1 LLIFYNFVDLL
12 IKLLTYLFF
21 IFVFVSQAL
30 AQSITNTSPIWF
42 VKPVVNNGFILVH
55 RSNISHLVKG
65 NPTIYELNIGKSSSG
80 NKLWQIENNLPDI
93 GISLQC
99 IDFKNPLQ
107 LGYALTASPYIEIP
121 LNKTPKILRPSIRLC
136 WGLTYITKSYDS
148 IENKE
153 NIAIG
158 SHFNSFVQFRCFWRF
173 KLSNLLRIEP
183 GITFTHASNGKS
195 KNPNLGLNVA
205 SLNLGLNYSIQSKA
219 NQSITKIDSSTKAKS
234 KNELILFT
242 AIGFNQKY
250 IASPILKTFV
260 YSFAY
265 QRNLRNS
272 HKYVLGIDVFY
283 DQNYLIDYENVFK
296 NKAQGID
303 QLRMSI
309 KLGYSY
315 NVGRLSFP
323 FELGYYFF
331 QKTNPDEL
339 IENRLG
345 VRYYSKTGL
354 IAHFGLRTHFAV
366 AYNFE
371 YGLGYRF
378 SLK

>member
-1 LLIFYNFVDLL
+1 MLIFYNFVALL
-12 IKLLTYLFF
+12 IKPITYLFF

-30 AQSITNTSPIWF
+30 AQSITNTSSIWF
-42 VKPVVNNGFILVH
+42 IKPVVNNGVILVH

-65 NPTIYELNIGKSSSG
+65 NPIIYELNIGKSSSG

-121 LNKTPKILRPSIRLC
+121 LNKTPKILRPIIRLC

-183 GITFTHASNGKS
+183 GVSFTHSSNGKA
-195 KNPNLGLNVA
+195 KNPNLGLNLA

-265 QRNLRNS
+265 QRNLRNT

-323 FELGYYFF
+323 FEIGYYFF

-339 IENRLG
+339 IVNRLG

>member
-1 LLIFYNFVDLL
+1 MLIFYNFVALL
-12 IKLLTYLFF
+12 TKLLTYLFF

-30 AQSITNTSPIWF
+30 AQSIANTSSIWF
-42 VKPVVNNGFILVH
+42 IKPVVNNGFILVH

-148 IENKE
+148 NENKE

-158 SHFNSFVQFRCFWRF
+158 SHFNSFVQFRCFWSF

-183 GITFTHASNGKS
+183 GICFTHASNGKA

-205 SLNLGLNYSIQSKA
+205 SLNLGINYSIQSKA
-219 NQSITKIDSSTKAKS
+219 NQSITKVDSSTKAKS
-234 KNELILFT
+234 KNELIFFT
-242 AIGFNQKY
+242 AIGFNQKQ

-323 FELGYYFF
+323 FEIGYYFF

-339 IENRLG
+339 IVNRLG

>member
-1 LLIFYNFVDLL
+1 MLIFYNFVALL
-12 IKLLTYLFF
+12 IKLLSYLFF

-30 AQSITNTSPIWF
+30 AQSITNTSSIWF
-42 VKPVVNNGFILVH
+42 IKPVVNNGFILVH

-65 NPTIYELNIGKSSSG
+65 NPTIYELNIGKSTSG

-121 LNKTPKILRPSIRLC
+121 LNKTPKILRPIIRLC

-148 IENKE
+148 IENTE
-153 NIAIG
+153 NRAIG

-183 GITFTHASNGKS
+183 GITFTHASNGKA

-219 NQSITKIDSSTKAKS
+219 NQSSTKIDSSTKAKS
-234 KNELILFT
+234 KNELIFFT

-339 IENRLG
+339 IVNRLG

-354 IAHFGLRTHFAV
+354 IAQFGLRTHFAV

>member
-1 LLIFYNFVDLL
+1 LL

-30 AQSITNTSPIWF
+30 AQSITNTSSIWF
-42 VKPVVNNGFILVH
+42 IKPVVNNGFILVH
-55 RSNISHLVKG
+55 RGNLSHLVKG
-65 NPTIYELNIGKSSSG
+65 NPIIYELNIGKSTSG
-80 NKLWQIENNLPDI
+80 NKLWPIENNLPDI

-148 IENKE
+148 IENIE

-183 GITFTHASNGKS
+183 GITFTHASNGKA
-195 KNPNLGLNVA
+195 KNPNLGINVA

-234 KNELILFT
+234 KNELIFFT

-250 IASPILKTFV
+250 IASPILKTFI

-309 KLGYSY
+309 KFGYSY
-315 NVGRLSFP
+315 NVGRFSFP

-339 IENRLG
+339 IVNRLG
-345 VRYYSKTGL
+345 VRYYSKMGL

>member
-1 LLIFYNFVDLL
+1 
-12 IKLLTYLFF
+12 
-21 IFVFVSQAL
+21 
-30 AQSITNTSPIWF
+30 
-42 VKPVVNNGFILVH
+42 
-55 RSNISHLVKG
+55 
-65 NPTIYELNIGKSSSG
+65 
-80 NKLWQIENNLPDI
+80 
-93 GISLQC
+93 
-99 IDFKNPLQ
+99 LQ

-121 LNKTPKILRPSIRLC
+121 LNKSPKILRPSIRLC

-183 GITFTHASNGKS
+183 GITFTHASNGKA

-219 NQSITKIDSSTKAKS
+219 NQCITKIDSSTKTNS
-234 KNELILFT
+234 KNEVIFFT
-242 AIGFNQKY
+242 AIGFNQKN
-250 IASPILKTFV
+250 IASPSLKTFV

-339 IENRLG
+339 IVNRLG

-378 SLK
+378 NL

>member
-1 LLIFYNFVDLL
+1 LLIFYNFVALL

-42 VKPVVNNGFILVH
+42 IKPVVNNGIILVH

-148 IENKE
+148 NENKE

-183 GITFTHASNGKS
+183 GITFTHASNGKA
-195 KNPNLGLNVA
+195 KNPNLGINVA
-205 SLNLGLNYSIQSKA
+205 SLNLGLNYAIQSKA
-219 NQSITKIDSSTKAKS
+219 NQSIPKIDSSTKTKS
-234 KNELILFT
+234 KNELIFFT
-242 AIGFNQKY
+242 AIGFNQKQ
-250 IASPILKTFV
+250 IASPSLKTFV

-315 NVGRLSFP
+315 NVGRFSFP

-339 IENRLG
+339 IVNRLG

>member
-1 LLIFYNFVDLL
+1 MLIFYNFVDLL

-65 NPTIYELNIGKSSSG
+65 NPIIYELNIGKSSSG

-183 GITFTHASNGKS
+183 GITFTHASNGKA

-219 NQSITKIDSSTKAKS
+219 NQCITKIDSSTKTNS
-234 KNELILFT
+234 KNEVIFFT
-242 AIGFNQKY
+242 AIGFNQKN
-250 IASPILKTFV
+250 IASPSLKTFV

-315 NVGRLSFP
+315 NVGRFSFP

-339 IENRLG
+339 IVNRLG

>member
-1 LLIFYNFVDLL
+1 MLIFYNFVALL
-12 IKLLTYLFF
+12 IKPITYLFF

-30 AQSITNTSPIWF
+30 AQSITNTRSIWF
-42 VKPVVNNGFILVH
+42 IKPVVNNGIILVH
-55 RSNISHLVKG
+55 RGNLSHLVKG
-65 NPTIYELNIGKSSSG
+65 NPIIYELNIGKSTSG

-121 LNKTPKILRPSIRLC
+121 LNKTPKIIRPIIRLC

-183 GITFTHASNGKS
+183 GVSFTHSSNGKA
-195 KNPNLGLNVA
+195 KNPNLGLNLA

-323 FELGYYFF
+323 FEVGYYFF
-331 QKTNPDEL
+331 QKTKPDEL
-339 IENRLG
+339 IVNRLG

>member
-1 LLIFYNFVDLL
+1 MLIFYNFVALL

-148 IENKE
+148 NENKE

-183 GITFTHASNGKS
+183 GITFTHASNGKA
-195 KNPNLGLNVA
+195 KNPNLGINVA
-205 SLNLGLNYSIQSKA
+205 SLNLGLNYAIQSKA
-219 NQSITKIDSSTKAKS
+219 NQSIPKIDSSTKTKS
-234 KNELILFT
+234 KNELIFFT
-242 AIGFNQKY
+242 AIGFNQKQ
-250 IASPILKTFV
+250 IASPSLKTFV

-339 IENRLG
+339 IVNRLG

>member
-121 LNKTPKILRPSIRLC
+121 LNKTPKILRPSMRLC

-183 GITFTHASNGKS
+183 GITFTHASNGKA
-195 KNPNLGLNVA
+195 KNPNLGINVA
-205 SLNLGLNYSIQSKA
+205 SLNLGLNYAIQSKA
-219 NQSITKIDSSTKAKS
+219 NQSIPKIDSSTKAKS
-234 KNELILFT
+234 KNEVIFFT
-242 AIGFNQKY
+242 AIGFNQKN
-250 IASPILKTFV
+250 IASPSLKTFV

-315 NVGRLSFP
+315 NVGRFSFP

-339 IENRLG
+339 IVNRLG

>member
-183 GITFTHASNGKS
+183 GITFTHASNGKA

-219 NQSITKIDSSTKAKS
+219 NQCITKIDSSTKTNS
-234 KNELILFT
+234 KNEVIFFT
-242 AIGFNQKY
+242 AIGFNQKN
-250 IASPILKTFV
+250 IASPSLKTFV

-315 NVGRLSFP
+315 NVGRFSFP

-339 IENRLG
+339 IVNRLG

>member
-1 LLIFYNFVDLL
+1 MLIFYNFVALL

-30 AQSITNTSPIWF
+30 AQTIANTSSIWF
-42 VKPVVNNGFILVH
+42 IKPVVNNGFILVH

-65 NPTIYELNIGKSSSG
+65 NPIIYELNIGKSSSG

-121 LNKTPKILRPSIRLC
+121 LNKTPKIIRPSIRLC

-148 IENKE
+148 NKNKE

-173 KLSNLLRIEP
+173 KLSNFLRIEP
-183 GITFTHASNGKS
+183 GITFTHASNGKA

-205 SLNLGLNYSIQSKA
+205 SLNLGINYSIQSKV
-219 NQSITKIDSSTKAKS
+219 NQSITKVDSSTKAKS
-234 KNELILFT
+234 KNELIFFT
-242 AIGFNQKY
+242 SIGFNQKQ
-250 IASPILKTFV
+250 IESPTLKTFV

-339 IENRLG
+339 IVNRLG

-378 SLK
+378 KL

>member
-1 LLIFYNFVDLL
+1 MLIFYNFVALL
-12 IKLLTYLFF
+12 IKLLSYLFF

-30 AQSITNTSPIWF
+30 AQSITNTSSIWF
-42 VKPVVNNGFILVH
+42 IKPVVNNGFILVH
-55 RSNISHLVKG
+55 RNNISHLVKG

-121 LNKTPKILRPSIRLC
+121 LNKTPKILRPIIRLC

-148 IENKE
+148 IENTE
-153 NIAIG
+153 NRAIG

-205 SLNLGLNYSIQSKA
+205 SLNLGLNYSIQCKA

-234 KNELILFT
+234 KNELIFFT

-265 QRNLRNS
+265 QRNLRNT

-339 IENRLG
+339 IVNRLG

>member
-1 LLIFYNFVDLL
+1 MLIFYNFVALL
-12 IKLLTYLFF
+12 VKLLSYLFF

-30 AQSITNTSPIWF
+30 AQSITNTSSIWF
-42 VKPVVNNGFILVH
+42 IKPVVNNGIILVH
-55 RSNISHLVKG
+55 RNNISHLVKG

-121 LNKTPKILRPSIRLC
+121 LNKTPKIIRPSIRLC

-148 IENKE
+148 NENKE

-183 GITFTHASNGKS
+183 GICFTHASNGKA

-205 SLNLGLNYSIQSKA
+205 SLNLGINYSIQSKA
-219 NQSITKIDSSTKAKS
+219 NQSITKVDSSTKAKS
-234 KNELILFT
+234 KNELIFFT
-242 AIGFNQKY
+242 AIGFNQKQ

-272 HKYVLGIDVFY
+272 HKYVLGIDVFF

-323 FELGYYFF
+323 FEIGYYFF

-339 IENRLG
+339 IVNRLG

>member
-1 LLIFYNFVDLL
+1 MLIFYNFVALL
-12 IKLLTYLFF
+12 IKLLSYLFF

-30 AQSITNTSPIWF
+30 AQSITNTSSIWF
-42 VKPVVNNGFILVH
+42 IKPVVNNGFILVH
-55 RSNISHLVKG
+55 RNNISHLVKG

-121 LNKTPKILRPSIRLC
+121 LNKTPKILRPIIRLC

-153 NIAIG
+153 NRAIG
-158 SHFNSFVQFRCFWRF
+158 SHFNSFVQFRCFWSF

-219 NQSITKIDSSTKAKS
+219 NQSITKVDSSTKAKS
-234 KNELILFT
+234 KNELIFFT

-250 IASPILKTFV
+250 IASPILKTFI

-339 IENRLG
+339 IVNRLG

-378 SLK
+378 SIK

>member
-1 LLIFYNFVDLL
+1 MLIFYNFVALL

-21 IFVFVSQAL
+21 IFVFVSHAL
-30 AQSITNTSPIWF
+30 AQSITNTSSILF
-42 VKPVVNNGFILVH
+42 IKPVVNNGIILVH

-65 NPTIYELNIGKSSSG
+65 NPIIYELNIGKSSSG

-121 LNKTPKILRPSIRLC
+121 LNKTPKIIRPIIRLC

-148 IENKE
+148 NENKE

-183 GITFTHASNGKS
+183 GITFTHASNGKA

-205 SLNLGLNYSIQSKA
+205 SLNLGINYSIQSKV
-219 NQSITKIDSSTKAKS
+219 NQSITKVDSSTKAKS
-234 KNELILFT
+234 KNELIFFT
-242 AIGFNQKY
+242 SIGFNQKQ
-250 IASPILKTFV
+250 IESPTLKTFV

-339 IENRLG
+339 IVNRLG

-378 SLK
+378 SL

>member
-1 LLIFYNFVDLL
+1 MLIFYNFVDLL

-30 AQSITNTSPIWF
+30 AQSITNTSSIWF
-42 VKPVVNNGFILVH
+42 IKPVVNNGFILVH

-99 IDFKNPLQ
+99 IDFKKPLQ

-183 GITFTHASNGKS
+183 GITFTHASNGKA

-205 SLNLGLNYSIQSKA
+205 SLNLGLNYSIQSEA
-219 NQSITKIDSSTKAKS
+219 NQSIPKIDSSTKAKS
-234 KNELILFT
+234 KNEVIFFT
-242 AIGFNQKY
+242 AIGFNQKN
-250 IASPILKTFV
+250 IASPSLKTFV

-339 IENRLG
+339 IVNRLG

-378 SLK
+378 NL

>member
-183 GITFTHASNGKS
+183 GITFTHASNGKA
-195 KNPNLGLNVA
+195 KNPNLGINVA

-219 NQSITKIDSSTKAKS
+219 NQSIPKIDSSTKAKS
-234 KNELILFT
+234 KNEVIFFT
-242 AIGFNQKY
+242 AIGFNQKN
-250 IASPILKTFV
+250 IASPSLKTFV

-265 QRNLRNS
+265 QCNLRNS

-315 NVGRLSFP
+315 NVGRFSFP

-339 IENRLG
+339 IVNRLG

>member
-1 LLIFYNFVDLL
+1 MLIFYNFVALL
-12 IKLLTYLFF
+12 IKLLSYLFF

-30 AQSITNTSPIWF
+30 AQSITNTSSIWF
-42 VKPVVNNGFILVH
+42 IKPVVNNGFILVH
-55 RSNISHLVKG
+55 RNNISHLVKG

-121 LNKTPKILRPSIRLC
+121 LNKTPKILRPIIRLC

-153 NIAIG
+153 NRAIG
-158 SHFNSFVQFRCFWRF
+158 SHFNSFVQFRCFWSF

-183 GITFTHASNGKS
+183 GITFTHASNGKA

-234 KNELILFT
+234 KNELIFFT

-265 QRNLRNS
+265 QRNLRNT

-339 IENRLG
+339 IVNRLG

-378 SLK
+378 SIK

>member
-1 LLIFYNFVDLL
+1 MLIFYNFVALL

-30 AQSITNTSPIWF
+30 AQSITNTSSIWF
-42 VKPVVNNGFILVH
+42 IKPVVNNGFILVH
-55 RSNISHLVKG
+55 RNNISHLVKG

-148 IENKE
+148 NENKE

-183 GITFTHASNGKS
+183 GITFTHASNGKA

-219 NQSITKIDSSTKAKS
+219 NQSSTKIDSSTKAKS
-234 KNELILFT
+234 KNELIFFT

-339 IENRLG
+339 IVNRLG

>member
-1 LLIFYNFVDLL
+1 MLIFYNFVALL

-30 AQSITNTSPIWF
+30 AQSITNTSSIWF
-42 VKPVVNNGFILVH
+42 IKPVVNNGFILVH

-148 IENKE
+148 NENKE

-183 GITFTHASNGKS
+183 GITFTHASNGKA
-195 KNPNLGLNVA
+195 KNPNLGINVA
-205 SLNLGLNYSIQSKA
+205 SLNLGLNYSIQCKA

-234 KNELILFT
+234 KNELIFFT

-339 IENRLG
+339 IVNRLG

>member
-1 LLIFYNFVDLL
+1 MLIFYNFVDLL

-121 LNKTPKILRPSIRLC
+121 LNKTPKILRPSMRLC

-148 IENKE
+148 NENKE

-183 GITFTHASNGKS
+183 GITFTHASNGKA
-195 KNPNLGLNVA
+195 KNPNLGINVA
-205 SLNLGLNYSIQSKA
+205 SLNLGLNYAIQSKA
-219 NQSITKIDSSTKAKS
+219 NQSIPKIDSSTKAKS
-234 KNELILFT
+234 KNEVIFFT
-242 AIGFNQKY
+242 AIGFNQKN
-250 IASPILKTFV
+250 IASPSLKTFV

-315 NVGRLSFP
+315 NVGRFSFP

-339 IENRLG
+339 IVNRLG

>member
-1 LLIFYNFVDLL
+1 MLIFYNFVALL
-12 IKLLTYLFF
+12 IKLITYLFF

-30 AQSITNTSPIWF
+30 AQSITNTSSILF
-42 VKPVVNNGFILVH
+42 IKPVVNNGIILVH

-65 NPTIYELNIGKSSSG
+65 NPIIYELNIGKSSSG

-121 LNKTPKILRPSIRLC
+121 LNKTPKILRPIIRLC

-148 IENKE
+148 NENKE

-158 SHFNSFVQFRCFWRF
+158 SHFNSFVQFRCFWLF
-173 KLSNLLRIEP
+173 KLSNLVRIEP
-183 GITFTHASNGKS
+183 GITFTHASNGKA

-205 SLNLGLNYSIQSKA
+205 SLNLGINYSIQSKV
-219 NQSITKIDSSTKAKS
+219 NQSITKIDSSTKTKS
-234 KNELILFT
+234 KNELIFFT
-242 AIGFNQKY
+242 SIGFNQKQ
-250 IASPILKTFV
+250 IESPTLKTFV

-323 FELGYYFF
+323 FEVGYYFF

-339 IENRLG
+339 IVNRLG

-378 SLK
+378 NL

>member
-1 LLIFYNFVDLL
+1 MLIFYNFVALL
-12 IKLLTYLFF
+12 IKLLSYLFF

-30 AQSITNTSPIWF
+30 AQSITNTSSIWF
-42 VKPVVNNGFILVH
+42 IKPVVNNGFILVH
-55 RSNISHLVKG
+55 RNNISHLVKG

-153 NIAIG
+153 NRAIG
-158 SHFNSFVQFRCFWRF
+158 SHFNSFVQFRCFWSF

-183 GITFTHASNGKS
+183 GITFTHASNGKA

-219 NQSITKIDSSTKAKS
+219 NQSSTKIDSSTKAKS
-234 KNELILFT
+234 KNELIFFT

-339 IENRLG
+339 IVNRLG

>member
-1 LLIFYNFVDLL
+1 MLIFYNFVALL
-12 IKLLTYLFF
+12 IKLLSYLFF

-30 AQSITNTSPIWF
+30 AQSITNTSSIWF
-42 VKPVVNNGFILVH
+42 IKPVVNNGFILVH
-55 RSNISHLVKG
+55 RNNISHLVKG

-121 LNKTPKILRPSIRLC
+121 LNKTPKILRPIIRLC

-153 NIAIG
+153 NRAIG
-158 SHFNSFVQFRCFWRF
+158 SHFNSFVQFRCFWSF

-219 NQSITKIDSSTKAKS
+219 NQSITKVDSSTKAKS
-234 KNELILFT
+234 KNELIFFT

-265 QRNLRNS
+265 QRNLRNT

-339 IENRLG
+339 IVNRLG

-378 SLK
+378 SIK

>member
-1 LLIFYNFVDLL
+1 MLIFYNFVVLL

-30 AQSITNTSPIWF
+30 AQSITNTSSIWF
-42 VKPVVNNGFILVH
+42 IKPVVNNGVILVH

-107 LGYALTASPYIEIP
+107 LGYALTATPYIEIP
-121 LNKTPKILRPSIRLC
+121 LNKTPKIIRPIIRLC

-148 IENKE
+148 NENKE

-183 GITFTHASNGKS
+183 GICFTHASNGKA

-205 SLNLGLNYSIQSKA
+205 SLNLGINYSIQSKA
-219 NQSITKIDSSTKAKS
+219 NQSITKVDSSTKAKS
-234 KNELILFT
+234 KNELIFFT
-242 AIGFNQKY
+242 AIGFNQKQ

-323 FELGYYFF
+323 FEVGYYFF

-339 IENRLG
+339 IVNRLG

>member
-1 LLIFYNFVDLL
+1 MLIFYNFVALL
-12 IKLLTYLFF
+12 IKLLSYLFF

-30 AQSITNTSPIWF
+30 AQSITNTSSIWF
-42 VKPVVNNGFILVH
+42 IKPVVNNGFILVH
-55 RSNISHLVKG
+55 RNNISHLVKG

-183 GITFTHASNGKS
+183 GITFTHASNGKA

-219 NQSITKIDSSTKAKS
+219 NQCITKIDSSTKAKS
-234 KNELILFT
+234 KNELIFFT

-265 QRNLRNS
+265 QRNLRNT

-339 IENRLG
+339 IVNRLG

>member
-1 LLIFYNFVDLL
+1 MLIFYNFVALL

-65 NPTIYELNIGKSSSG
+65 NPIIYELNIGKSSSG

-148 IENKE
+148 NENKE

-183 GITFTHASNGKS
+183 GITFTHASNGKA
-195 KNPNLGLNVA
+195 KNPNLGINVA
-205 SLNLGLNYSIQSKA
+205 SLNLGLKYAIQSKA
-219 NQSITKIDSSTKAKS
+219 NQSIPKIDSSTKAKS
-234 KNELILFT
+234 KNELIFFT
-242 AIGFNQKY
+242 AIGFNQKQ

-339 IENRLG
+339 IVNRLG

>member
-1 LLIFYNFVDLL
+1 MLIFYNFVALL

-21 IFVFVSQAL
+21 IFVIVSQAL
-30 AQSITNTSPIWF
+30 AQSIANTSSIWF
-42 VKPVVNNGFILVH
+42 IKTVVNNGFILVH
-55 RSNISHLVKG
+55 RSNISHLVMG

-148 IENKE
+148 NENKE

-183 GITFTHASNGKS
+183 GITFTHASNGKA
-195 KNPNLGLNVA
+195 KNPNLGINVA

-219 NQSITKIDSSTKAKS
+219 NQCIPKIDSSTKTKS
-234 KNELILFT
+234 KNELIFFT
-242 AIGFNQKY
+242 AIGLNQKQ

-272 HKYVLGIDVFY
+272 HKYSLGIDVFY

-339 IENRLG
+339 IVNRLG

>member
-1 LLIFYNFVDLL
+1 MLIFYNFVALL
-12 IKLLTYLFF
+12 IKLLSYLFF

-30 AQSITNTSPIWF
+30 AQSITNTSSIWF
-42 VKPVVNNGFILVH
+42 IKPVVNNGFILVH
-55 RSNISHLVKG
+55 RNNISHLVKG

-121 LNKTPKILRPSIRLC
+121 LNKTPKILRPIIRLC

-153 NIAIG
+153 NRAIG
-158 SHFNSFVQFRCFWRF
+158 SHFNSFVQFRCFWSF

-183 GITFTHASNGKS
+183 GITFTHASNGKA

-219 NQSITKIDSSTKAKS
+219 NQSSTKIDSSTKAKS
-234 KNELILFT
+234 KNELIFFT

-265 QRNLRNS
+265 QRNLRNT

-315 NVGRLSFP
+315 NFGRLSFP

-339 IENRLG
+339 IVNRLG

>member
-1 LLIFYNFVDLL
+1 LLIFYNFVALL
-12 IKLLTYLFF
+12 IKLLSYLFF

-30 AQSITNTSPIWF
+30 AQSITNTSSIWF
-42 VKPVVNNGFILVH
+42 IKPVVNNGFILVH
-55 RSNISHLVKG
+55 RNNISHLVKG
-65 NPTIYELNIGKSSSG
+65 NPTIYELNIGKSTSG

-99 IDFKNPLQ
+99 IDFKNSLQ

-121 LNKTPKILRPSIRLC
+121 LNKTPKILRPIIRLC

-148 IENKE
+148 IENTE
-153 NIAIG
+153 NRAIG

-205 SLNLGLNYSIQSKA
+205 SLNLGLNYSIQCKA

-234 KNELILFT
+234 KNELIFFT

-250 IASPILKTFV
+250 IASPILKTFI

-339 IENRLG
+339 IVNRLG

>member
-1 LLIFYNFVDLL
+1 MLIFYNFVDLL

-153 NIAIG
+153 NRAIG

-219 NQSITKIDSSTKAKS
+219 NQCITKIDSSTKTNS
-234 KNELILFT
+234 KNEVIFFT
-242 AIGFNQKY
+242 AIGFNQKN
-250 IASPILKTFV
+250 IASPSLKTFV

-339 IENRLG
+339 IVNRLG
-345 VRYYSKTGL
+345 VRYYSKMGL

-378 SLK
+378 NL

>member
-1 LLIFYNFVDLL
+1 MLIFYNFVDLL

-183 GITFTHASNGKS
+183 GITFTHASNGKA

-219 NQSITKIDSSTKAKS
+219 NQCITKIDSSTKTNS
-234 KNELILFT
+234 KNEVIFFT
-242 AIGFNQKY
+242 AIGFNQKN
-250 IASPILKTFV
+250 IASPSLKTFV

-315 NVGRLSFP
+315 NVGRFSFP

-339 IENRLG
+339 IVNRLG

>member
-1 LLIFYNFVDLL
+1 MLIFYNFVALL
-12 IKLLTYLFF
+12 IKLLSYLFF

-30 AQSITNTSPIWF
+30 AQSITNTSSIWF
-42 VKPVVNNGFILVH
+42 IKPVVNNGFILVH
-55 RSNISHLVKG
+55 RNNISHLVKG

-121 LNKTPKILRPSIRLC
+121 LNKTPKILRPIIRLC

-153 NIAIG
+153 NRAIG
-158 SHFNSFVQFRCFWRF
+158 SHFNSFVQFRCFWSF

-219 NQSITKIDSSTKAKS
+219 NQSITKVDSSTKAKS
-234 KNELILFT
+234 KNELIFFT

-250 IASPILKTFV
+250 IASPILKTFI

-339 IENRLG
+339 IVNRLG

>member
-1 LLIFYNFVDLL
+1 MLIFYNFVALL
-12 IKLLTYLFF
+12 IKLLSYLFF

-30 AQSITNTSPIWF
+30 AQSITNTSSIWF
-42 VKPVVNNGFILVH
+42 IKPVVNNGFILVH
-55 RSNISHLVKG
+55 RNNISHLVKG

-121 LNKTPKILRPSIRLC
+121 LNKTPKILRPIIRLC

-153 NIAIG
+153 NRAIG
-158 SHFNSFVQFRCFWRF
+158 SHFNSFVQFRCFWSF

-219 NQSITKIDSSTKAKS
+219 NQSITKVDSSTKAKS
-234 KNELILFT
+234 KNELIFFT

-339 IENRLG
+339 IVNRLG

>member
-1 LLIFYNFVDLL
+1 MLIFYNFVALL

-65 NPTIYELNIGKSSSG
+65 NPIIYELNIGKSSSG

-148 IENKE
+148 NENKE

-183 GITFTHASNGKS
+183 GITFTHASNGKA
-195 KNPNLGLNVA
+195 KNPNLGINVA
-205 SLNLGLNYSIQSKA
+205 SLNLGLNYAIQSKA
-219 NQSITKIDSSTKAKS
+219 NQSIPKIDSSTKAKS
-234 KNELILFT
+234 KNEVIFFT

-250 IASPILKTFV
+250 IASPILKTFI

-315 NVGRLSFP
+315 NVGRFSFP

-339 IENRLG
+339 IVNRLG

>member
-1 LLIFYNFVDLL
+1 MLIFYNFVDLL

-30 AQSITNTSPIWF
+30 AQSITNTSSIWF
-42 VKPVVNNGFILVH
+42 IKPIVNNGIILVH

-121 LNKTPKILRPSIRLC
+121 LNKTPKILRPIIRLC

-148 IENKE
+148 NENKE

-183 GITFTHASNGKS
+183 GITFTHASNGKA
-195 KNPNLGLNVA
+195 KNPNLGINVA
-205 SLNLGLNYSIQSKA
+205 SLNLGLNYAIQSKA
-219 NQSITKIDSSTKAKS
+219 NQSIPKIDSSTKAKS
-234 KNELILFT
+234 KNEVIFFT
-242 AIGFNQKY
+242 AIGFNQKN
-250 IASPILKTFV
+250 IASPSLKTFV

-339 IENRLG
+339 IVNRLG

-378 SLK
+378 NL

>member
-1 LLIFYNFVDLL
+1 MLIFYNFVALL
-12 IKLLTYLFF
+12 IKLITYLFF
-21 IFVFVSQAL
+21 IFVFVSHAL
-30 AQSITNTSPIWF
+30 AQSITNTSSILF
-42 VKPVVNNGFILVH
+42 IKPVVNNGIILVH

-65 NPTIYELNIGKSSSG
+65 NPIIYELNIGKSSSG

-121 LNKTPKILRPSIRLC
+121 LNKTPKIIRPIIRLC

-148 IENKE
+148 NENKE

-183 GITFTHASNGKS
+183 GITFTHASNGKA

-205 SLNLGLNYSIQSKA
+205 SLNLGINYSIQSKV
-219 NQSITKIDSSTKAKS
+219 NQCITKVDSSTKTKS
-234 KNELILFT
+234 KNELIFFT
-242 AIGFNQKY
+242 SIGFNQKQ
-250 IASPILKTFV
+250 IESPTLKTFV

-339 IENRLG
+339 IVNRLG